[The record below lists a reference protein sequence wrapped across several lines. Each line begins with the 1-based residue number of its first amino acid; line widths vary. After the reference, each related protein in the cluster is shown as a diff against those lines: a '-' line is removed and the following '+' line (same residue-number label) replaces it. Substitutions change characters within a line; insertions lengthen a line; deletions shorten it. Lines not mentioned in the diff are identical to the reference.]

1 MPNATCLIITFPSSF
16 SYQPQQ
22 QVKPQPNVLQNVCDK
37 NKTTV
42 VETKQ
47 KKVKTKKT
55 KPEIVKPVRPVQM
68 PKSIPHAQET
78 KPQLIHQDDKHHIST
93 SRPPSTSSVCS
104 NTSISSN
111 QGSQNHFGQTQI
123 AHNGP
128 SNSNVQIVRPSVAQN
143 NVHVRNINTSQC
155 NTTPSNVNV
164 SSILPA
170 NNSIRMTSTTT
181 QRSPHLMHQN
191 QQHHSTGV
199 ISQANIAGSHMQQQQ
214 QLQQSQQQTI
224 IQSQLV
230 PSPPIQLQQQQQ
242 QLKQTVPAP
251 QLTPNSVPPLVNV
264 NSTPQMPRVQTIQL
278 TPQKQQLL
286 KNVQLQIQT
295 LSSKLQNKSLLSTLS
310 FPSDFDAN
318 NPLYNKPLPQFNM
331 NNMMSDVDIHQ
342 ALQRLF
348 IEQQKILATGKIIPT
363 LPAGHGF
370 ATTAARAKSPIALN
384 NPICVAPSGTL
395 MHSPVPTT
403 SPKIKQEPSIITNH
417 SSANAMNQTTQ
428 PVVASCTLQ
437 TNQQQSMQLSNN
449 QPMVAISPT
458 VVDVKPTLPIQLQP
472 DSAMSHS
479 SFAVSKP
486 TSDASKLLEAPTP
499 PYPVKPTSPKMKVP
513 RHCL

>member
-1 MPNATCLIITFPSSF
+1 ML
-16 SYQPQQ
+16 QPQQ

-55 KPEIVKPVRPVQM
+55 KQEIVKPVRPVQM

-111 QGSQNHFGQTQI
+111 QGSQNHFSQPI

-128 SNSNVQIVRPSVAQN
+128 PNSNVQIVRPSVAQN
-143 NVHVRNINTSQC
+143 NVQVRPQNTSQC

-164 SSILPA
+164 SSILSN
-170 NNSIRMTSTTT
+170 NNSIRMTSTTA
-181 QRSPHLMHQN
+181 QRPPHLTQQN

-199 ISQANIAGSHMQQQQ
+199 ISQTNITGPLMQQQQQ
-214 QLQQSQQQTI
+214 QLQQQNQQQTV
-224 IQSQLV
+224 V
-230 PSPPIQLQQQQQ
+230 PSPPIQQQQQI
-242 QLKQTVPAP
+242 KQNVPAP

-318 NPLYNKPLPQFNM
+318 SPLYNKPLPQFNM

-363 LPAGHGF
+363 IPSGHGF
-370 ATTAARAKSPIALN
+370 TTTAARAISPITPN
-384 NPICVAPSGTL
+384 NPICIAPSGTL

-403 SPKIKQEPSIITNH
+403 SPKIKLEPSLIT
-417 SSANAMNQTTQ
+417 SQPSANPMLQNTQ
-428 PVVASCTLQ
+428 PIVTNSSLQ
-437 TNQQQSMQLSNN
+437 PHPQQSIQITNN
-449 QPMVAISPT
+449 QPMVTISPT
-458 VVDVKPTLPIQLQP
+458 IVDVKPTLPIQIPP
-472 DSAMSHS
+472 DSSMPHS
-479 SFAVSKP
+479 SFAVTKSSP
-486 TSDASKLLEAPTP
+486 DSTKLLEPPTP
-499 PYPVKPTSPKMKVP
+499 PCPVKPASPKMKVP